1 MNKNLNPNS
10 INPYDILG
18 ISPSASKAE
27 ITKAVA
33 MAMKRKQYPVDVIA
47 KAQKSLMKAEE
58 RIIADYLRPILPTV
72 KRFKYSDLS
81 ALEQPLPKLE
91 LLSEFDELDGAIAQ
105 ASAEESLEQLPLE
118 VNINDRNIHRS
129 DRFDLANN
137 SSAPSIGLE
146 QQDTITI

>member
-1 MNKNLNPNS
+1 MSRPALREKLNTSRRSLMNKNLNPNS

-33 MAMKRKQYPVDVIA
+33 TAMKSKQYPVDIIA

-72 KRFKYSDLS
+72 KRFKHSDLS
-81 ALEQPLPKLE
+81 ALEQPPPKLE

-105 ASAEESLEQLPLE
+105 ASAEESLERLPL
-118 VNINDRNIHRS
+118 
-129 DRFDLANN
+129 
-137 SSAPSIGLE
+137 
-146 QQDTITI
+146 